1 MTGICPQKPS
11 EGSILPSN
19 GLYDRTPMSLV
30 TLALKTAF
38 PFQTE
43 RNPLKWT
50 PPEPEVGDLC
60 PKCGHALTYNW
71 EVLDKMG
78 VIVPE
83 CFCGYQGVS
92 NLPCDPVVY
101 KKSCAP
107 KGE

>member
-11 EGSILPSN
+11 GGSILPSN
-19 GLYDRTPMSLV
+19 RLYRANY
-30 TLALKTAF
+30 TL
-38 PFQTE
+38 PISP
-43 RNPLKWT
+43 NI
-50 PPEPEVGDLC
+50 GDLC
-60 PKCGHALTYNW
+60 PHCGQTLTINM